1 MANYGRCTGI
11 QKGRCH
17 MGPYKRDGGPQT
29 GLNGSDTDIGT
40 DETTM
45 KTLNMVRT
53 VKLIAEMEIEIDGD
67 ISIQTVIE
75 IMSQRVPE
83 GAVSED
89 YDGTEDWA
97 ILVNKWSVK
106 EAILRDFKLIQ
117 RLSKYPVRT
126 CRTMHECCL
135 CVKGIKCGEIYHDG
149 RRGKRAHPECIYR
162 ESILR

>member
-1 MANYGRCTGI
+1 MNQIIKLLA
-11 QKGRCH
+11 
-17 MGPYKRDGGPQT
+17 
-29 GLNGSDTDIGT
+29 DI
-40 DETTM
+40 
-45 KTLNMVRT
+45 
-53 VKLIAEMEIEIDGD
+53 EIEIDGELD
-67 ISIQTVIE
+67 KERAINII
-75 IMSQRVPE
+75 SQRIPE

-97 ILVNKWSVK
+97 ILVKKWTVK
-106 EAILRDFKLIQ
+106 EATLRDFKLIQ

-135 CVKGIKCGEIYHDG
+135 CDKGIKCGEIYHDG

>member
-1 MANYGRCTGI
+1 
-11 QKGRCH
+11 
-17 MGPYKRDGGPQT
+17 
-29 GLNGSDTDIGT
+29 
-40 DETTM
+40 M

-67 ISIQTVIE
+67 LDKQKAIE
-75 IMSQRVPE
+75 YLSEVRCPE
-83 GAVSED
+83 GIISED

-97 ILVNKWSVK
+97 ILVNKWSVR
-106 EAILRDFKLIQ
+106 EATLRDFKLIQ

-135 CVKGIKCGEIYHDG
+135 CDKGIKCGEIYHDG

-162 ESILR
+162 ERILR